1 MDIRIKRWKHF
12 NIHSVFRKLSGHFIV
27 WCSLRFCRM
36 QHKGQSLYTWPFQSI
51 LMLYISI
58 HLSYTFY
65 RMKHVGV
72 IVHICC
78 IIAKRKVI
86 VYKFHFFSAKQ
97 LIINVPQRLDLRT
110 KICHFLHVLG
120 ILFVFHLP
128 RKKSSICI
136 KRYLAILYHD
146 I

>member
-1 MDIRIKRWKHF
+1 M
-12 NIHSVFRKLSGHFIV
+12 FRKLSGHFIV
-27 WCSLRFCRM
+27 RCSLRFCRM
-36 QHKGQSLYTWPFQSI
+36 QHKGQSLFTWPFQSI
-51 LMLYISI
+51 LMLSGYRCISAFIWVTLFIGWNTWVWLYI
-58 HLSYTFY
+58 YA
-65 RMKHVGV
+65 
-72 IVHICC
+72 VH
-78 IIAKRKVI
+78 IAKRKVI

-120 ILFVFHLP
+120 ILFLSHLP